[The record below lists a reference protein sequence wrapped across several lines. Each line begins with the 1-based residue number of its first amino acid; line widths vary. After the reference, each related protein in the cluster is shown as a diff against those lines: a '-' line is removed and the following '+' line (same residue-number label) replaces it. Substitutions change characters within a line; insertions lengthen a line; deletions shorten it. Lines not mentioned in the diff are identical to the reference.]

1 MKRSESGEMRI
12 EPFEVEM
19 PNKEKIIDRIT
30 ENGYFTKYP
39 IYISICIFFTFVANG
54 FIVNIFN
61 LIIIP
66 TQQYFQA
73 SDFMTEMMAGII
85 FIGSAIGSGIA
96 GILSEKYGR
105 AKVIKIFS
113 GIMMIT
119 YLISTL
125 SFNLI
130 NFFISRIIL
139 GLTVGVNEPLIFN
152 TFGEYL
158 PTKIRGFLLMNSWL
172 FYTLAVFAHDLL
184 ALKIMPNLESEYLQK
199 YLLTLNVFFIINFIV
214 NYFLL
219 YDSPRHLIIKS
230 MHAENFYER
239 ETNINEAIKILNDMN
254 RTTLTQVEEQQL
266 VNELYNS
273 SNNNNNNENE
283 NKSSFKELFSKKY
296 LKTTLI
302 GTFAFFVFSCGYF
315 GFYIIST
322 LTLEV
327 LNNKENQQM
336 IENNRIEESNNMNSN
351 RDIIISQ
358 IFISLFD
365 LAGSLVGGCLAE
377 IKFLGRKGVIWIFML
392 ISAITLIPSYFSVAY
407 YNIFFTIS
415 ITAGAIY
422 GDMLITYLSEIF
434 PTRLR
439 DTSSSYFLTSYRI
452 SGFFSQFLFLALFK
466 LNYKI
471 PFYFGSLLNI
481 LGVITIFML
490 PYEPLGRPLDY
501 EEVVSQKNNNQIEF

>member
-12 EPFEVEM
+12 ESFEMEM

-113 GIMMIT
+113 GIMCVT

-125 SFNLI
+125 SFNLVT
-130 NFFISRIIL
+130 FFISRIIL

-254 RTTLTQVEEQQL
+254 RITLTQVEEQQL

-273 SNNNNNNENE
+273 SNNKNNENE
-283 NKSSFKELFSKKY
+283 NNSSFKELFSKKY
-296 LKTTLI
+296 LKTTFI

-322 LTLEV
+322 LTLEI
-327 LNNKENQQM
+327 LNNKENQKM
-336 IENNRIEESNNMNSN
+336 IENNNIEKSNNLNSN

-365 LAGSLVGGCLAE
+365 LVGSLVGGCLAE

-392 ISAITLIPSYFSVAY
+392 VSAITLIPSCYSVAY